1 MPVIGWRH
9 AEYSAKRAREVWL
22 IVEPASDG
30 DLRKRQLSGG
40 DEPSRS
46 LQAESQDELMR
57 RQTKRRPEEP
67 RKVKGTDARALCERN
82 QRHIRV
88 EL

>member
-1 MPVIGWRH
+1 MPVLGWRH

-22 IVEPASDG
+22 IVEAAFDG

-46 LQAESQDELMR
+46 LQAESHDELMR

-67 RKVKGTDARALCERN
+67 CKVKWTDVCTLSEGN
-82 QRHIRV
+82 QRHIFV